1 MPHKS
6 QPFFTKTWRFGGIN
20 FRSENPE
27 DSANARLRKINS
39 SAAMIIRMMDV
50 PATRGLPPAKEFIMK
65 SVTFSDI
72 ERVPEQARSH
82 FPLGMPQRM
91 AVLLVTMM
99 VGLPAL
105 MFAFHVFDP
114 AAPLAYIVLPI
125 LAGGLLPMTQMMPG
139 RFEVMT
145 RFDACHMVC
154 TLDDA
159 LGRLGYTPAE
169 RAPGAVR
176 YRARGGKEIAVTVR
190 AHALEVTGPMP
201 ALRALRR
208 QMAA

>member
-1 MPHKS
+1 
-6 QPFFTKTWRFGGIN
+6 
-20 FRSENPE
+20 
-27 DSANARLRKINS
+27 
-39 SAAMIIRMMDV
+39 
-50 PATRGLPPAKEFIMK
+50 MK

-72 ERVPEQARSH
+72 ERVPELARHPAVRVS
-82 FPLGMPQRM
+82 PQR
-91 AVLLVTMM
+91 ALLLGLTLAL
-99 VGLPAL
+99 GLPAM
-105 MFAFHVFDP
+105 MFAFHLLDP

-125 LAGGLLPMTQMMPG
+125 LAGGLLPMAQLMPG

-145 RFDACHMVC
+145 RFEACHLVC

-159 LGRLGYTPAE
+159 LGRLGYAPSE

-190 AHALEVTGPMP
+190 PHALEVTGPMP

-208 QMAA
+208 QMVR

>member
-1 MPHKS
+1 
-6 QPFFTKTWRFGGIN
+6 
-20 FRSENPE
+20 
-27 DSANARLRKINS
+27 
-39 SAAMIIRMMDV
+39 
-50 PATRGLPPAKEFIMK
+50 MK

-72 ERVPEQARSH
+72 ERVPEQMRSR
-82 FPLGMPQRM
+82 FTMGMQQRM
-91 AVLLVTMM
+91 TVLAVTMM
-99 VGLPAL
+99 LGLPAL

-114 AAPLAYIVLPI
+114 AAPLVYIVLPI
-125 LAGGLLPMTQMMPG
+125 LTGALLPMMQMMPG

-145 RFDACHMVC
+145 RFEACHMVC

-159 LGRLGYTPAE
+159 LGRLGYAPAE
-169 RAPGAVR
+169 RAPGTVR

-190 AHALEVTGPMP
+190 AHALEVTGPVP